1 MRVSSHEQSTANAGG
16 EDAQVSVG
24 AGVRVHPGSD
34 VECRGVIVEDFG
46 ETAGLEVRIGADQIA
61 KPARRWAVALDD
73 GGLAFLDSDQIT
85 AR

>member
-1 MRVSSHEQSTANAGG
+1 MCASGHDESTDDAGS

-24 AGVRVHPGSD
+24 AEVRVHPGSD
-34 VECRGVIVEDFG
+34 IECCGVIVDDFG
-46 ETAGLEVRIGADQIA
+46 DAAGLEVRVGPEQIA

-73 GGLAFLDSDQIT
+73 GGLAFVDTDQIA